1 MKEAH
6 IFILNF
12 LFECNEKV
20 QVSKTYSQ
28 GHHKKILT
36 ETYFLKNL
44 HLNNKKNLYIPKNY
58 DINTNMKRKL
68 QKGGIFVEE
77 NLEKET
83 KKVLVVDDE
92 QAIIDVL
99 VYNLQKEGY
108 ETLEATDG
116 VTAVNIALEQKPDLM
131 LLDIMLP
138 KMDGLTVCKRVKN
151 YLNIP
156 ILMLTAKDAEID
168 KIVGLELGADDYIT
182 KPFSVRELM
191 ARVKANLR
199 KNEISSIVKETI
211 PEATETE
218 KNAENVIKVNDIEL
232 DLDRFEVK
240 VRGEIIDLTLR
251 EFEVLKFLASQP
263 GQVVTRETLLEKV
276 WGYEYYGDIRTVD
289 VTVRRI
295 REKIEANPKEPRYLK
310 VVWGIGY
317 KIEKI

>member
-1 MKEAH
+1 M
-6 IFILNF
+6 
-12 LFECNEKV
+12 
-20 QVSKTYSQ
+20 
-28 GHHKKILT
+28 
-36 ETYFLKNL
+36 
-44 HLNNKKNLYIPKNY
+44 
-58 DINTNMKRKL
+58 
-68 QKGGIFVEE
+68 EE
-77 NLEKET
+77 NLEKEI

-92 QAIIDVL
+92 QAIRDVL
-99 VYNLQKEGY
+99 VYNLRKEGY
-108 ETLEATDG
+108 ETLEASDG
-116 VTAVNIALEQKPDLM
+116 ITAVNIALEQKPDLM

-138 KMDGLTVCKRVKN
+138 KLDGLSVCKRVKN
-151 YLNIP
+151 HLNIP

-199 KNEISSIVKETI
+199 KNEMSNVKREVI
-211 PEATETE
+211 QEIEEVEE
-218 KNAENVIKVNDIEL
+218 KKENVIIVNELEL

-251 EFEVLKFLASQP
+251 EFEVLKFLAAQP

-295 REKIEANPKEPRYLK
+295 REKIEKDTSNPKILITKRG
-310 VVWGIGY
+310 VGY
-317 KIEKI
+317 YIATKK